1 MSLHKEDPD
10 NISHGLNVSE
20 SGTETQRAASPVP
33 SCVSMQSDGSM
44 REPLTFSS
52 SDLRTVCLKS
62 DMSLHKEDPDN
73 ISHGLN
79 VSVSGTETQRAA
91 SPVTSCVSMQSDG
104 SMREP
109 LTFSSSDLRKYSRTE
124 TQRAASPVPSCVSM
138 QSDIFKK
145 EPLTFSSGSTRSD
158 LRQHFIE
165 DPSSYT
171 SVDTGVLHKVSQT
184 HKTSMK
190 NKYESLYEGIKISE
204 NKTLLNTVYTE
215 LYITEGESER
225 VNEEHE
231 VIKMEKIPKKH
242 RMKDSQ
248 INCSDIFKHVQ
259 SPERETEEAKIRVVL
274 TKGICGIGKTVS
286 VQKFILDWA
295 EGKTNQDVD
304 FMFVFPFRQLNL
316 IKDKQSSFYE
326 LLCDIHHE
334 IKDLDPEKLNSCKV
348 VIIFDGLDESKI
360 SLNLLTEKVSNI
372 TMTSSVGVL
381 MTNLIKGEL
390 LPSAL
395 IWITSRPAAANQIHP
410 QYINRVTEIQGFND
424 PQKEE
429 YFQKTIND
437 QDKAKKIISH
447 IKTASSLHIMCHIPV
462 FCWIS
467 ATVLQQIMKQ
477 TKQTEIP
484 KTLTEMYLHFL
495 CIQTNIMNEKY
506 DMKSEKDRIK
516 LPQSH
521 RSLILKLAELAFKQL
536 LKINAMFSEE
546 DLEECGI
553 DVTDASVYSGIFTEI
568 FREESVHCLRKV
580 YCFVHLSFQEFLAA
594 FYLFHCY
601 LNKNL
606 EHVKDFIPLRWQK
619 YTRSSPNVWTKDDTL
634 HDLLVCAVDKAVK
647 IQNGH
652 LDLFLRFLLGIS
664 LESNQR
670 LLYGLLPYTLNSL
683 ESINMTVKYIIK
695 QIKTKDLPTER
706 SINLFLCLTEMRDK
720 SLFIEIQE
728 YLKSEKQSEKWLSAA
743 HCSAIAYMLQMSE
756 KVLDKLEL
764 KKFNT
769 SEEGYRRLLPLIANC
784 RKALLAGCNVT
795 TRLSETIYNA
805 LTSENSH
812 LKELDL
818 SNNDFRD
825 LGVKKLSEGLKIS
838 HCKLE
843 ILRLADCNLTPVCS
857 KPLSSALESENSQ
870 LKELDLSHNDFQDL
884 GVENLSTALKSSH
897 CKLEKLGL
905 ANCNL
910 TIKSSQSLHS
920 VLTSENNLEELDI
933 SNNDLQD
940 SGVENLS
947 SALNNPHCKLKILR
961 ISVCKI
967 FQILASSLKQ
977 LANSSLRELDLSYNK
992 LHDLGVRLLSSELK
1006 SSQLE
1011 TLRLSGCSIEEQGCV
1026 HLASVLSSYDS
1037 HLKKLDMNY
1046 NQPGDLGVKLLSDPN
1061 CKLHTLRLASC
1072 HLNDKTCEILGSA
1085 LKQET
1090 SPLRE
1095 LDLSDNE
1102 IQDSGVKLLCGG
1114 LQSSHCKLEI
1124 VRLSGCMITD
1134 KGCSSLASA
1143 LDSNPSHLKELDLTY
1158 NHPGE
1163 LGVKL
1168 LSARLEDRSNLRMK
1182 HAGKIRIN
1190 PGPRKYA
1197 WELTLDPDT
1206 AHARLSLSEG
1216 NRKVTCVERKSY
1228 PDYPER
1234 FDAWQQVLCKESL
1247 CGHCY
1252 WEAEWTGERAAIAVT
1267 YKGIQRK
1274 GGGRHSG
1281 FGRNI
1286 KSWMLFSSHNR
1297 FSVWHNETCT
1307 AISAPSSRSNRVGVY
1322 LDWPAGILSFYS
1334 ISSHTPTLTLLHTFN
1349 STFTEP
1355 LYAGFWICDCESSV
1369 CLCKIE

>member
-1 MSLHKEDPD
+1 MMEPHYSSSGAGTSDPK
-10 NISHGLNVSE
+10 
-20 SGTETQRAASPVP
+20 TETQRSASPVP
-33 SCVSMQSDGSM
+33 SCVFMKSDRSMT
-44 REPLTFSS
+44 EPLAFSS
-52 SDLRTVCLKS
+52 GSTPSDL
-62 DMSLHKEDPDN
+62 
-73 ISHGLN
+73 
-79 VSVSGTETQRAA
+79 
-91 SPVTSCVSMQSDG
+91 
-104 SMREP
+104 
-109 LTFSSSDLRKYSRTE
+109 RTE
-124 TQRAASPVPSCVSM
+124 TQRAASPVPSCVSVK
-138 QSDIFKK
+138 SDRSM
-145 EPLTFSSGSTRSD
+145 EETLTFSRGYTPSD
-158 LRQHFIE
+158 LRQDFT
-165 DPSSYT
+165 DDAFSYT
-171 SVDTGVLHKVSQT
+171 PVDADLLHRVSQR

-190 NKYESLYEGIKISE
+190 NKYESLYEGIKTSE
-204 NKTLLNTVYTE
+204 NKTHLDTFYTE
-215 LYITEGESER
+215 LYITEGDSER

-231 VIKMEKIPKKH
+231 VIKMEKNPRKH
-242 RMKDSQ
+242 RKKDTQ

-295 EGKTNQDVD
+295 EGKANQDVD
-304 FMFVFPFRQLNL
+304 FMFLFPFRQLNL
-316 IKDKQSSFYE
+316 IKDNHYSFYE
-326 LLCDIHHE
+326 LLCDLYHE
-334 IKDLDPEKLNSCKV
+334 IKDLDPEKFYSCKAV
-348 VIIFDGLDESKI
+348 FIFDGLDESRI
-360 SLNLLTEKVSNI
+360 SLNLLSEKVSNI

-381 MTNLIKGEL
+381 MTNLIRGEL

-395 IWITSRPAAANQIHP
+395 IWITSRPAAANQIPP
-410 QYINRVTEIQGFND
+410 QYVNRMTEIQGFND

-429 YFQKTIND
+429 YFRKKISD
-437 QDKAKKIISH
+437 QDQAEKIISH
-447 IKTASSLHIMCHIPV
+447 IRTARSLHIMCHIPV

-484 KTLTEMYLHFL
+484 KTLTEMYSHFL
-495 CIQTNIMNEKY
+495 CIQTHMMNEKY
-506 DMKSEKDRIK
+506 DMKSETDEIK
-516 LPQSH
+516 LLQSH
-521 RSLILKLAELAFKQL
+521 RSLIVKLAELAFKQL
-536 LKINAMFSEE
+536 RKGNAMFYE
-546 DLEECGI
+546 DDLRECGI
-553 DVTDASVYSGIFTEI
+553 DASDTSVYSGMCTEI
-568 FREESVHCLRKV
+568 FGEESVLFQRKV

-601 LNKNL
+601 VIKNL
-606 EHVKDFIPLRWQK
+606 VHVKSFIPPHWEK
-619 YTRSSPNVWTKDDTL
+619 YTRSSPNVWTKDNKL
-634 HDLLVCAVDKAVK
+634 HDLLVFVVDEAVK
-647 IQNGH
+647 SENGH

-670 LLYGLLPYTLNSL
+670 LLRGLLSYTLTSL

-706 SINLFLCLTEMRDK
+706 SINLFLCLTEMRDM
-720 SLFIEIQE
+720 SLSIEIQE
-728 YLKSEKQSEKWLSAA
+728 YLNSEKQSENWFSPA
-743 HCSAIAYMLQMSE
+743 HCSAIAYMLQISE
-756 KVLDKLEL
+756 EVLDKMEL

-769 SEEGYRRLLPLIANC
+769 SEEGYRRLLPLIAKC
-784 RKALLAGCNVT
+784 RKALLADCNLT
-795 TRLSETIYNA
+795 SRLSETIYNA
-805 LTSENSH
+805 LTSENSQ
-812 LKELDL
+812 LNELDL
-818 SNNDFRD
+818 SNNDFQD
-825 LGVKKLSEGLKIS
+825 LGVKKLSDGLKIS

-843 ILRLADCNLTPVCS
+843 ILRLAGCNLTPVCS
-857 KPLSSALESENSQ
+857 EHLSSALESENSR
-870 LKELDLSHNDFQDL
+870 LRELVLSHIDFQDS
-884 GVENLSTALKSSH
+884 GVEKLTTALKSSH

-910 TIKSSQSLHS
+910 TIKSSESLYS
-920 VLTSENNLEELDI
+920 VFTSENNLRDLDI

-940 SGVENLS
+940 SGVAKLS
-947 SALNNPHCKLKILR
+947 SALTNPHCKLESLR
-961 ISVCKI
+961 ISVCNI
-967 FQILASSLKQ
+967 GNILALSLKQ
-977 LANSSLRELDLSYNK
+977 LANSSLKELDLSYNK
-992 LHDLGVRLLSSELK
+992 LHDSGVKLLYSELK
-1006 SSQLE
+1006 CSQLE
-1011 TLRLSGCSIEEQGCV
+1011 RLRLSGCLITKEGCKF
-1026 HLASVLSSYDS
+1026 LASVLSSYDS
-1037 HLKKLDMNY
+1037 YLKELDLNY

-1124 VRLSGCMITD
+1124 ISRKHLLVFGNERRVTEDHRARGQDEVTQCISYCCRKNSRLSGCMITEE
-1134 KGCSSLASA
+1134 GCSSLASA

-1163 LGVKL
+1163 SGVKL
-1168 LSARLEDRSNLRMK
+1168 LSARLKDTHSNLRMK
-1182 HAGKIRIN
+1182 YAGKIRIN

-1197 WELTLDPDT
+1197 CELTLDPDT
-1206 AHARLSLSEG
+1206 AHASLSLTEG

-1234 FDAWQQVLCKESL
+1234 FDTLQQVLCRESL

-1286 KSWMLFSSHNR
+1286 KSWMLYSSHNR
-1297 FSVWHNETCT
+1297 FCVWHNETCT

-1334 ISSHTPTLTLLHTFN
+1334 VSSHTPTLTLLHTFH

-1369 CLCKIE
+1369 CLYKIE